1 MWVMEVT
8 GVETGKQKPG
18 YKCLIIQQG
27 ACAHEQHVQN
37 VHSTLRLT
45 DKPPA
50 NTHSAGQMFPVDKL
64 TCASLGLPFDSI
76 TGINSL
82 GHLYLKKKLLINQAI
97 FAMSMVPVHTK
108 KMLLCEQGREMIYLS

>member
-1 MWVMEVT
+1 MIGQHGWLEGSRDMWVMEAT

-18 YKCLIIQQG
+18 YKCLIIQQS
-27 ACAHEQHVQN
+27 ACAHEQHEQHVQN

-64 TCASLGLPFDSI
+64 TCASMGLPFDSI

-82 GHLYLKKKLLINQAI
+82 GHLYLKKKNCL
-97 FAMSMVPVHTK
+97 
-108 KMLLCEQGREMIYLS
+108 